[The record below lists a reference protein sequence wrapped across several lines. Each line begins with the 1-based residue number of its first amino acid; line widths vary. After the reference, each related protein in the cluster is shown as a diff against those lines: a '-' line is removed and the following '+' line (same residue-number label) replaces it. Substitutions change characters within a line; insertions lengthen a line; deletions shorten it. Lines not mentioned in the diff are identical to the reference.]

1 VTGYGGKLKEQLVK
15 VGAENWGMKL
25 MEKHYLDYF
34 GKDQL
39 VYLTGDATEDLIEID
54 KNTHYIIGGLVDHNR
69 LKFATLNQ
77 AQSEGLRV
85 IRLPISQHIAL
96 KSSTILSVNHVFE
109 LMLKVSNGDS
119 WGDAVKS
126 TIPERKREGH
136 VGLREKT
143 RQNKAKREE
152 QKEDGDD
159 DDEEDESGDEGEEG
173 DENNEEEKIPVE
185 NNDVQTTEQVNEDKK
200 IDIEKTSE

>member
-1 VTGYGGKLKEQLVK
+1 LFDNFL
-15 VGAENWGMKL
+15 L
-25 MEKHYLDYF
+25 
-34 GKDQL
+34 
-39 VYLTGDATEDLIEID
+39 
-54 KNTHYIIGGLVDHNR
+54 
-69 LKFATLNQ
+69 
-77 AQSEGLRV
+77 GLRV

-143 RQNKAKREE
+143 RQNKVKREE
-152 QKEDGDD
+152 QKGDD
-159 DDEEDESGDEGEEG
+159 DNDDGEEG
-173 DENNEEEKIPVE
+173 ESDDESEEGNENNDDEKIPIE
-185 NNDVQTTEQVNEDKK
+185 NNGDQITEQVNEENK
-200 IDIEKTSE
+200 IEIEKTSE